1 MTDGPLEFTVE
12 RNAKPVSDEVR
23 ASILNDPPFGKFHTD
38 HMVSIDYVEGKGWH
52 NARVIPYGPIELDP
66 SAIVLHYAQ
75 EVFEGLKAYRWADGS
90 IVSFRPEANARRLRS
105 SARRLAIP
113 ELPEEAFI
121 ESLRQ
126 LIAVDEPW
134 VPPAGGEESLYLRPY
149 IFATEPG
156 LGVRPAS
163 EYRYLVIASPAGAYF
178 KGGIKP
184 VSVWL
189 STEYVRACPGG
200 TGAAKF
206 GGNYAASLLAQA
218 QAIENDCDQV
228 VWLDAAERRYV
239 EEMGGMNL
247 FFVFGS
253 GGTARLV
260 TPELSG
266 SILPGVTRDALL
278 QLATDAGFAVEERK
292 IDVDEWQKKV
302 AAGEITEVFACG
314 TAAVITP
321 VARVKY
327 GDGEFTIA
335 DGGPGE
341 ITMALR
347 DTLTGIQRGT
357 FADTHGW
364 MARLSLTDRQPD
376 GGHRR
381 RHLDRRAQHVAGD
394 PAEPA
399 DAVRDQC
406 RAAHERDEN
415 RQRPLPP
422 SRIGQHRQ
430 RRNRDDPDQHHCGRL
445 GARGAPTQRA
455 ALRGGHRAQARR
467 HRGHPA
473 CGHGDDHRDDAQ
485 FRERQR
491 LQQDRHHHGGDA
503 EGTGRTVA
511 HHLQRPFRRPV
522 TAERIGGVGQPV
534 DVQATGRDQQDR
546 DREGAAERIARA
558 EGPRRRPDHRARQ
571 RPERDAHDGQCG
583 DDTAAH
589 PGRAAHGQDGRK
601 RECACD
607 RADHAV
613 TPASSNVAI
622 DASAATA
629 ARTTGS
635 ATAAPV
641 PSPSRIRM
649 SMIGSSSSCCSASAW
664 AGSVDRCPACH
675 HCRAPGASRSATNA
689 AAVTTTPSSSTGVRR
704 TAA

>member
-1 MTDGPLEFTVE
+1 MTDGPLEFTLE

-38 HMVSIDYVEGKGWH
+38 HMVSVDYLEGKGWH

-189 STEYVRACPGG
+189 SHEYVRACPGG

-364 MARLSLTDRQPD
+364 MARLS
-376 GGHRR
+376 
-381 RHLDRRAQHVAGD
+381 
-394 PAEPA
+394 
-399 DAVRDQC
+399 
-406 RAAHERDEN
+406 
-415 RQRPLPP
+415 
-422 SRIGQHRQ
+422 
-430 RRNRDDPDQHHCGRL
+430 
-445 GARGAPTQRA
+445 
-455 ALRGGHRAQARR
+455 
-467 HRGHPA
+467 
-473 CGHGDDHRDDAQ
+473 
-485 FRERQR
+485 
-491 LQQDRHHHGGDA
+491 
-503 EGTGRTVA
+503 
-511 HHLQRPFRRPV
+511 
-522 TAERIGGVGQPV
+522 
-534 DVQATGRDQQDR
+534 
-546 DREGAAERIARA
+546 
-558 EGPRRRPDHRARQ
+558 
-571 RPERDAHDGQCG
+571 
-583 DDTAAH
+583 
-589 PGRAAHGQDGRK
+589 
-601 RECACD
+601 
-607 RADHAV
+607 
-613 TPASSNVAI
+613 
-622 DASAATA
+622 
-629 ARTTGS
+629 
-635 ATAAPV
+635 
-641 PSPSRIRM
+641 
-649 SMIGSSSSCCSASAW
+649 
-664 AGSVDRCPACH
+664 
-675 HCRAPGASRSATNA
+675 
-689 AAVTTTPSSSTGVRR
+689 
-704 TAA
+704 